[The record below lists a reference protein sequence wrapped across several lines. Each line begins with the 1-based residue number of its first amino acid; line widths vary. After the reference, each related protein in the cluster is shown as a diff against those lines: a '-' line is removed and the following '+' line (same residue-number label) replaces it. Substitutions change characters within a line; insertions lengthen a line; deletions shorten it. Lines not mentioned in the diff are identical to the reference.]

1 MNDHLIHQNRIRQVF
16 FLVIIVLLGLLL
28 FSELYTFLPALL
40 GAVTLYI
47 VMRKW
52 MFYLTEKKKWRKGWT
67 AALLMLLSMIVI
79 LLPIA
84 LLINMLSSKITFA
97 IQHSDELVGSLKKIV
112 TEIEQKFKVKIT
124 SDENI
129 NKLGDFIRSSIPKLL
144 GATFNTL
151 GTIFFMC
158 FILYF
163 MLVNGRKM
171 EANIYEHIPL
181 KDENAVMLGTEVKNM
196 VISNS
201 VVIPVIAVL
210 QGVVALIGYLI
221 IGVNEPWFWFVVT
234 CITAMLPVVGAAL
247 AYVPLAII
255 FFANGDTGKGIFMLI
270 YGFGVIGTV
279 DNIFRFTLARKIGNV
294 HPLVTVFGVIIGLS
308 VFGFIGLIFG
318 PLLVSYIV
326 VLFRIYMNEFTV
338 VPDEKKPDES
348 AVVTK
353 SRVLKDKIFNL
364 FFSILCDDLANKSLT

>member
-112 TEIEQKFKVKIT
+112 TEIEQKFKIKIT
-124 SDENI
+124 RDENI
-129 NKLGDFIRSSIPKLL
+129 NRLGDFIRSSIPKLL

-318 PLLVSYIV
+318 PLLIS
-326 VLFRIYMNEFTV
+326 LFLLLLKIYSSEFI
-338 VPDEKKPDES
+338 
-348 AVVTK
+348 TK
-353 SRVLKDKIFNL
+353 QRQAQHHHHHMEN
-364 FFSILCDDLANKSLT
+364 

>member
-47 VMRKW
+47 VMRRW
-52 MFYLTEKKKWRKGWT
+52 MFHLTIKKKWRKGWT
-67 AALLMLLSMIVI
+67 AALLMLISMIVI

-112 TEIEQKFKVKIT
+112 LEIEQKFKIEIA

-151 GTIFFMC
+151 GTIFFMY

-163 MLVNGRKM
+163 MLVNGRRM

-181 KDENAVMLGTEVKNM
+181 KDENAMMLGTEVKNM

-294 HPLVTVFGVIIGLS
+294 HPLVTVSGVIIGLS

-318 PLLVSYIV
+318 PLLIS
-326 VLFRIYMNEFTV
+326 LFLLLLKIYSSEFI
-338 VPDEKKPDES
+338 
-348 AVVTK
+348 TK
-353 SRVLKDKIFNL
+353 QRQAHHHHHHMEN
-364 FFSILCDDLANKSLT
+364 

>member
-47 VMRKW
+47 VMRRW
-52 MFYLTEKKKWRKGWT
+52 MFHLTIMKKWRKGWT

-112 TEIEQKFKVKIT
+112 SDIELKFNIKIA

-151 GTIFFMC
+151 GTIFFMY

-171 EANIYEHIPL
+171 ESNIYEHIPL
-181 KDENAVMLGTEVKNM
+181 KDENAMMLGTEVKNM

-318 PLLVSYIV
+318 PLLIS
-326 VLFRIYMNEFTV
+326 LFLLLLKIYSSEFI
-338 VPDEKKPDES
+338 
-348 AVVTK
+348 TK
-353 SRVLKDKIFNL
+353 QRHAQHHHHHMEN
-364 FFSILCDDLANKSLT
+364 